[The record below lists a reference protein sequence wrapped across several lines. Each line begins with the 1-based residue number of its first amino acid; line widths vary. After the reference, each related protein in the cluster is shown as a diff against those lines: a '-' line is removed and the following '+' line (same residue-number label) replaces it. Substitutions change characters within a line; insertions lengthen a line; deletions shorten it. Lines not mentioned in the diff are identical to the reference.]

1 MREKKSFK
9 RIFTDAAFLSFII
22 PILITALAFGGVGI
36 YPGSRTILLTYDLK
50 AELLELYGYLSNP
63 GPGYDTMFHSMSGG
77 LGGGFY
83 GTAALYLSPFDLIY
97 SFIPVK
103 YLPDAIYYMVLT
115 KIGLCGLCCS
125 LLLAKNSKFKIP
137 KLITIVLSCC
147 YALMSY
153 NFMYFMSPMWY
164 DVIIFLPL
172 IALCLEDVIEGKF
185 SCRFII
191 LTSLCI
197 ICDYYIAYMCIIGV
211 TLYFFFRLIEE
222 NLGLKTSVK
231 LFLSYSL
238 HGLISGGISA
248 FVIIPAVLDFN
259 RGKLSEESVVTSGE
273 FIKNSLADVLMSFKP
288 QSYAGVGFNA
298 SPNIYCGSI
307 VLLLVVFWLTYG
319 KKEIRAR
326 ITAVLIISFYFL
338 SFIFGPLDRAW
349 HGFREPLCFSVRYAF
364 TFVFI
369 MVNFAAR
376 GCKRLAGITMKKT
389 SKTISFLFSTVVIY
403 TAFELYLNGSFILA
417 GIGTECGYSPRSEY
431 NKICDVQ
438 KNLIPYNELDTL
450 DGYGRIISDYKYS
463 NGDGALFG
471 YDGLARFSSSYNYN
485 VSSFFRSMGL
495 NVIYHSLGEKG
506 MTPPLASL
514 INGRYITSYW
524 VDISDCYEP
533 VTNYK
538 CYTLYKNS
546 NVLPLAF
553 EVNSSCINS
562 NSEFAENPFENINTV
577 YNELFDKED
586 IYPDIFLTEEPEV
599 KDSPYELSFTA
610 NYSGRHFMFVEYKYD
625 DEFETDNEELAQE
638 FAHRKI
644 IRHYILEGISS
655 GDYGNNQYSYCVD
668 LGVLEAGEN
677 YELSLET
684 SASESSDVY
693 IYYYDADAF
702 KNIQSSVNG
711 VLLKEINGRGI
722 ELVSDTSDA
731 SSIFISLPSEDGY
744 TVYVDGKKTE
754 INSYRDCFM
763 IIPVEAGKHVIRLFY
778 LAPGFICGV
787 IVFIISVS
795 IMLCIKFFDINLY
808 LQKND

>member
-1 MREKKSFK
+1 MREKKTFK
-9 RIFTDAAFLSFII
+9 RILTDAAFLSFIF
-22 PILITALAFGGVGI
+22 PVLITALAFVGVGI
-36 YPGSRTILLTYDLK
+36 YPGSSTILLTYDLK
-50 AELLELYGYLSNP
+50 ALFLGLYGNISCS
-63 GPGYDTMFHSMSGG
+63 GPGFDNIFHSMSGG
-77 LGGGFY
+77 LGGNNY
-83 GTAALYLSPFDLIY
+83 ATVVLCISPLDLIY
-97 SFIPVK
+97 SCVPVK

-125 LLLAKNSKFKIP
+125 LFLTKNSKLKTQKTIA
-137 KLITIVLSCC
+137 IVLSCC

-153 NFMYFMSPMWY
+153 NFMYFIAPMWY

-172 IALCLEDVIEGKF
+172 IALCLEDVVEGKF

-197 ICDYYIAYMCIIGV
+197 ICDYYITYMCIIGL

-231 LFLSYSL
+231 LFLSYSI
-238 HGLISGGISA
+238 HGMISGGISA
-248 FVIIPAVLDFN
+248 FVIIPAVMDFN

-288 QSYAGVGFNA
+288 QSYAGIGFNA

-307 VLLLVVFWLTYG
+307 VLLLVIFWLTYG

-338 SFIFGPLDRAW
+338 SFVFGPLDRAW

-364 TFVFI
+364 TFVFL

-376 GCKRLAGITMKKT
+376 GCKILAGITMKKT
-389 SKTISFLFSTVVIY
+389 SKTISFLIFAVVIY

-438 KNLIPYNELDTL
+438 KNLIPYNEFDTPE
-450 DGYGRIISDYKYS
+450 GYGRIISNYKYS
-463 NGDGALFG
+463 NCDGALFG

-514 INGRYITSYW
+514 INGRYITSYY

-533 VTNYK
+533 VKNYK
-538 CYTLYKNS
+538 CYTLYENS

-553 EVNSSCINS
+553 EVDSSCINS
-562 NSEFAENPFENINTV
+562 NYEFVENPFENINTV
-577 YNELFDKED
+577 YNDLFDKED
-586 IYPDIFLTEEPEV
+586 IYPDIFLREELEI
-599 KDSPYELSFTA
+599 KDSPYDLSFTA
-610 NYSGRHFMFVEYKYD
+610 NYFGRHFMFVEYKYD
-625 DEFETDNEELAQE
+625 DESEVENEELAQE

-644 IRHYILEGISS
+644 IRNYTLEGISS

-693 IYYYDADAF
+693 IYYYDADTF
-702 KNIQSSVNG
+702 KNILSSVNG
-711 VLLKEINGRGI
+711 ALLKEINGRGI
-722 ELVSDTSDA
+722 ELVSDTSEA
-731 SSIFISLPSEDGY
+731 SSIFVSLPCEDGY
-744 TVYVDGKKTE
+744 TVYVDGEKTE
-754 INSYRDCFM
+754 FNSYRDCFM
-763 IIPVEAGKHVIRLFY
+763 IIPVEAGKHVIRLLY
-778 LAPGFICGV
+778 LPPGFTCGI
-787 IVFIISVS
+787 IVFMISVS
-795 IMLCIKFFDINLY
+795 IMLCIKYFNINLY